1 MSWMLYLCAAVSV
14 WVAIMLIIVNVLILT
29 A

>member
-14 WVAIMLIIVNVLILT
+14 WAAIMLIIVNVLILT